1 MVAVSV
7 NTKGRVVPLLVE
19 TELHCREG
27 SNPYRGALKIV
38 MDSVGMQG
46 SWMVPLS

>member
-1 MVAVSV
+1 MVAVSIY
-7 NTKGRVVPLLVE
+7 TKGRVVALLVE
-19 TELHCREG
+19 TKLHCREG

-38 MDSVGMQG
+38 MDSAGMRG